1 MWLPHALKESGQ
13 GCFGSS
19 FVSSTAMLS
28 STVNNAS
35 GGLHHR
41 PRDAHH
47 SRQTPRLCAA
57 SNAGADCDLVCAT
70 ARRAVL
76 SAGVLAALTAWQH
89 TAPYKSHALDLYDY
103 INLVFPA
110 PPQPVLY
117 PRKQL
122 SLPFAVLL
130 MRSSYEAVDAL
141 DFIAMDSFQVK
152 FWKFRQS
159 QQEGYA
165 LQYAP
170 ALQVRRG
177 DLTDPLYFDFI
188 NFSQWAV
195 IGQEMPNGQQVFK
208 EFCEEC
214 EGQRQVVRRDS
225 ALADNSLL
233 PARFEERVG
242 DALYSGLRDGF
253 RVGLKVQ
260 QLLDIMVARGYAL
273 KAFVAGLDPLTSTDD
288 PTLTPGAARLR
299 VAASGTVTQ
308 WGVANLSFRRSPVVN
323 AYEGLLVESY
333 LRASGRKVDSHTMT
347 YNDTE
352 IDHEWVFSAAV

>member
-1 MWLPHALKESGQ
+1 
-13 GCFGSS
+13 
-19 FVSSTAMLS
+19 MLS
-28 STVNNAS
+28 SLVNNAS
-35 GGLHHR
+35 CGLHHR

-47 SRQTPRLCAA
+47 SRQTPRLFAA

-76 SAGVLAALTAWQH
+76 SAGVLAPLTAWQH
-89 TAPYKSHALDLYDY
+89 TVPYKSHALDLYDY
-103 INLVFPA
+103 INRVFPA

-242 DALYSGLRDGF
+242 DALYRGLRDGF
-253 RVGLKVQ
+253 RGEVFGAPPALPASASLDEVGSKVQ

-273 KAFVAGLDPLTSTDD
+273 KAFVAGLDPLTSTDN